1 MARTI
6 QQIQQEL
13 ESVYSPQRQQVQ
25 QQIDAMPAYYAA
37 QQSGLEQAKT
47 NAFGDITAGA
57 NARGMVYS
65 GMPIKEQAT
74 YVGTKYLP
82 ALAGLQQQQNT
93 QKSNLLQ
100 TLNQI
105 REKQMSQAQSLQ
117 QQELN
122 REEQARQAEAARQQQ
137 ERQFQ
142 MQMSARAASSRASQP
157 SAYERKMA
165 VMNDLRDTV
174 AAAFK
179 PLRSI
184 SKPGYTENVILPKLY
199 QAFAGE
205 LSPQEIA
212 NYAYAYRK
220 SNYGE

>member
-13 ESVYSPQRQQVQ
+13 DSVYAPQRQQVQ

-37 QQSGLEQAKT
+37 QSAGLDQAKT
-47 NAFGDITAGA
+47 NAFSDITAGA

-82 ALAGLQQQQNT
+82 ALAGLQQQ
-93 QKSNLLQ
+93 
-100 TLNQI
+100 
-105 REKQMSQAQSLQ
+105 
-117 QQELN
+117 ELN

-142 MQMSARAASSRASQP
+142 RQMAARASAASASQVMP
-157 SAYERKMA
+157 SPESSALKLLSAWASGDPANGVAPKMA
-165 VMNDLRDTV
+165 W
-174 AAAFK
+174 
-179 PLRSI
+179 
-184 SKPGYTENVILPKLY
+184 YTENAIIPQLAGAYGMSKNDAAKLVY
-199 QAFAGE
+199 GLRKQYFGE
-205 LSPQEIA
+205 
-212 NYAYAYRK
+212 
-220 SNYGE
+220 

>member
-13 ESVYSPQRQQVQ
+13 DSVYAPQRQQVQ

-37 QQSGLEQAKT
+37 QSAGLDQAKT
-47 NAFGDITAGA
+47 NAFSDITAGA

-142 MQMSARAASSRASQP
+142 RQMAARASAASASQVMP
-157 SAYERKMA
+157 SPESSALKLLSAWASGDPANGVAPKMA
-165 VMNDLRDTV
+165 W
-174 AAAFK
+174 
-179 PLRSI
+179 
-184 SKPGYTENVILPKLY
+184 YTENAIIPQLAGAYGMSKNDAAKLVY
-199 QAFAGE
+199 GLRKQYFGE
-205 LSPQEIA
+205 
-212 NYAYAYRK
+212 
-220 SNYGE
+220 